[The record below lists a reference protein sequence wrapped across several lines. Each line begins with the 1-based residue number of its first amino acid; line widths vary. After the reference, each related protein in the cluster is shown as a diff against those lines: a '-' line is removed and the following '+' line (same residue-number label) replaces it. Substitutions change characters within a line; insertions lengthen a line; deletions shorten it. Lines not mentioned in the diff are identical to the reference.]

1 MFLVRRI
8 CKVERKDSWQVAK
21 LLEIICQAYEEET
34 GRSKATVYI
43 AGAGTPASE
52 IAVFA
57 DWEQE
62 SIEANRSPNVPE
74 RVHRAN
80 VELFS
85 LVKSYEI
92 EFFEVATSEKI
103 QERTG

>member
-8 CKVERKDSWQVAK
+8 CKVERKYSWQVAK

-43 AGAGTPASE
+43 AGAGTPAPE

-62 SIEANRSPNVPE
+62 TIEANRSPNVPDA
-74 RVHRAN
+74 VMQAN

-92 EFFEVATSEKI
+92 EFFEIATPDKI

>member
-21 LLEIICQAYEEET
+21 LLETICGAYEKET
-34 GRSKATVYI
+34 GRSKATIYI
-43 AGAGTPASE
+43 AGAGTPAQE

-62 SIEANRSPNVPE
+62 TIEANRAPNVPST
-74 RVHRAN
+74 VHEAN

-92 EFFEVATSEKI
+92 EFFEIATSEKI
-103 QERTG
+103 LERTS

>member
-80 VELFS
+80 VEHFS

-92 EFFEVATSEKI
+92 EFFEIATPDKI